1 MKINR
6 LLIFLAIIIL
16 VADLAYFYP
25 KLAGTGKAVYE
36 IKTANMTRAIDGD
49 TIETDIGI
57 IRLLGINTPEKKQAY
72 YEEAKE
78 FLKKYELKKVEI
90 EIHEKDKYNRTLGYV
105 YFNNILINKDV
116 LQEGLANLYVYEK
129 DENYEELKKAEQEAR
144 QEEKGIWKKSGHF
157 GCVEIVELKYVEEKR
172 CNNQEQL
179 ILKNKCEKLNLTL
192 KDSANHIY
200 KISLEK
206 GIFEKNFSCVWNDDG
221 DALLLRDDEGLVW
234 YYAY

>member
-1 MKINR
+1 MKIKR
-6 LLIFLAIIIL
+6 FLIFLAIIIL
-16 VADLAYFYP
+16 LIDLAYFYP
-25 KLAGTGKAVYE
+25 KLTGTGKAVYE
-36 IKTANMTRAIDGD
+36 IKTANLTRAIDGD

-78 FLKKYELKKVEI
+78 FLKKYEGKQVEI
-90 EIHEKDKYNRTLGYV
+90 EIHDKDKYNRTLGYI
-105 YFNNILINKDV
+105 YFNNILLNKEI
-116 LQEGLANLYVYEK
+116 LQEGLANLYVYDK
-129 DENYEELKKAEQEAR
+129 DKNYEELKKAEQEAR
-144 QEEKGIWKKSGHF
+144 QKEKGIWKKSENY
-157 GCVEIVELKYVEEKR
+157 GCLEIVELKYVEEKR

-179 ILKNKCEKLNLTL
+179 VLKNKCEKMDVTL

-206 GIFEKNFSCVWNDDG
+206 GLFEKNFSCVWNDDG
-221 DALLLRDDEGLVW
+221 DVLIIRDNGGLVG